1 MQFCWFNAIMSIL
14 RFTQASISVKNG
26 QVSTVE
32 NNPVNTTHIVILGK
46 IYKSFFR
53 VSYYSNNSR
62 FVFKLDGNQKAALL
76 QFGLPD
82 LTSGNTSAGSYVV
95 KIFADGELLWAGE
108 CQRSQGRQII
118 SVPVDIPGAT
128 ALTIEVTSNGNND
141 KALYFTE
148 AQLFRDS

>member
-1 MQFCWFNAIMSIL
+1 MSIL